1 MLALTRKI
9 GEKIIIGDNIEV
21 TIVDIKGDN
30 VRVAIS
36 APKEV
41 KIFRGELYEAII
53 NENKQAAS
61 VTPLPDLD
69 TINVSKLVKSPK

>member
-9 GEKIIIGDNIEV
+9 GEKIIIDDNIEV

-36 APKEV
+36 APKNI

-53 NENKQAAS
+53 NENKQAACAS
-61 VTPLPDLD
+61 PLPDLD
-69 TINVSKLVKSPK
+69 TIDVTTLVKSPK

>member
-9 GEKIIIGDNIEV
+9 GEKIIIDDNIEV

-36 APKEV
+36 APKNI

-53 NENKQAAS
+53 NENKQAAGAS
-61 VTPLPDLD
+61 PLPDLD
-69 TINVSKLVKSPK
+69 TIDVTTLVKSPK

>member
-30 VRVAIS
+30 VRIAIS

-69 TINVSKLVKSPK
+69 TISVSKLVKSPK